1 MRTVRSLIVA
11 TPLITSAEE
20 VMFVSALVSLFVSRI
35 AQELFERF
43 SQNSVDRWRLVIF
56 YLKCASYKSTYLLT
70 YLLTWS
76 NEVKIRFWQ

>member
-11 TPLITSAEE
+11 TPLITSAAKE

-56 YLKCASYKSTYLLT
+56 YLKCAAYKSTYLLT

-76 NEVKIRFWQ
+76 NEVKIRF